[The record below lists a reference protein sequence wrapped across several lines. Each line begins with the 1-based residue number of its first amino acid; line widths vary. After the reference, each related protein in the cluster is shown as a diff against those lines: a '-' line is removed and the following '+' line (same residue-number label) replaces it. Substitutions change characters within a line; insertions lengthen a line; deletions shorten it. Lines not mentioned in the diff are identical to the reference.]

1 MLHFQTWK
9 VALVLIVCAFGVI
22 FSAPNLFP
30 ASTVDALPG
39 FLPKRQISLGLDL
52 RGGSHLLLEVDFGA
66 ALKERLNNVI
76 DSARTALRNAR
87 IGYTGLNV
95 EGDKVVL
102 ALRDFDQLK
111 RDGRQGEVEKLFRD
125 LDPDLVPTI
134 SSDGQVTLRYSDVAM
149 TARRKAAVDQ
159 SIEIVRRRVDE
170 TGTKEPTIQRQGEDR
185 ILVQL
190 PGVDNPE
197 HVKALLGRT
206 AKLTFQLVDQSVT
219 VEDARRGRLP
229 PGDEILPAVD
239 EVRGRG
245 GGAGPYVVRKR
256 VMVGGDTLTDA
267 QATFQNNEPVV
278 SFKFDSV
285 GGKKFGDATRE
296 NVGKPF
302 AIVLDNKVISAPV
315 IREPILGGSGIISGS
330 FTVQSASD
338 LALLFRAGALPAP
351 ISILEERTVGPDLGA
366 DSIHAGAV
374 ASIVGVALVVVFMI
388 LFYGLFGVFADIALI
403 FNLCLMLGSLS
414 VLGATLTLPGIAG
427 IALTMGMA
435 VDPNVLIYER
445 IREEVRAGRTVLS
458 ALDAGFKRA
467 FATIPDSHVTTLVAG
482 ALMFWLGS
490 GPVKG
495 FAVTLSIGVL
505 TSLFSAILVT
515 RLLIVTW
522 LREWKP
528 RAIPI

>member
-1 MLHFQTWK
+1 MLYFANWK
-9 VALVLIVCAFGVI
+9 VLLICGACLLGVLL
-22 FSAPNLFP
+22 SLPNLFTP
-30 ASTVDALPG
+30 AQLAYLPH
-39 FLPKRQISLGLDL
+39 FIPKKQVALGLDL
-52 RGGSHLLLEVDFGA
+52 RGGSSLLLHVNVDA
-66 ALKERLNNVI
+66 AQRERLNSI
-76 DSARTALRNAR
+76 TDSVRNTLRDAH

-95 EGDKVVL
+95 EGDAITFTIRDTDRIEEAKRAL
-102 ALRDFDQLK
+102 AKD
-111 RDGRQGEVEKLFRD
+111 
-125 LDPDLVPTI
+125 DPDLVVEIAP
-134 SSDGQVTLRYSDVAM
+134 DGTGTMKFSTVA
-149 TARRKAAVDQ
+149 TETRRRQAVEQ
-159 SIEIVRRRVDE
+159 SIEIIRRRIDE
-170 TGTKEPTIQRQGEDR
+170 TGTKEPTIQREGQDR

-190 PGVDNPE
+190 PGVDNPQRI
-197 HVKALLGRT
+197 KDLLGKT

-229 PGDEILPAVD
+229 PGDEILPSVD
-239 EVRGRG
+239 EGRGRG
-245 GGAGPYVVRKR
+245 GGAGSYVVRKR
-256 VMVGGDTLTDA
+256 IMVGGDTLTDA

-285 GGKKFGDATRE
+285 GAKKFGDATRE

-330 FTVQSASD
+330 FTVQSAND
-338 LALLFRAGALPAP
+338 LALLLRAGALPAP
-351 ISILEERTVGPDLGA
+351 ITILEERTVGPDLGA

-374 ASIVGVALVVVFMI
+374 ASIVGVVLVVVFMI
-388 LFYGLFGVFADIALI
+388 LFYGLFGVFADIALM
-403 FNLCLMLGSLS
+403 FNLSLMLGALSL
-414 VLGATLTLPGIAG
+414 LGATLTLPGIAG

-435 VDPNVLIYER
+435 VDANVLIYER
-445 IREEVRAGRTVLS
+445 IREELRGGRSMLS
-458 ALDAGFKRA
+458 SLEAGFTRA
-467 FATIPDSHVTTLVAG
+467 FGTILDSHVTTLVAG
-482 ALMFWLGS
+482 ILLYWLGS

-528 RAIPI
+528 RAIPL